1 MSSCTVCAQGK
12 VHGLS
17 SIYVCGIYIC
27 ANKTSRHKDSQVK
40 LSSRRLKVDVGKYY
54 FKDDSD
60 ETIELKVMQDDFDN
74 KGIPLSYM
82 NSTSILHFIVTCVI
96 DGEVL
101 KAISVEEFPGFV
113 KLLHED
119 RDSSFEDHFQVVYT
133 SSKIRINQSFAH
145 ITGNYQDS

>member
-1 MSSCTVCAQGK
+1 MALVVCM
-12 VHGLS
+12 L
-17 SIYVCGIYIC
+17 IYFS
-27 ANKTSRHKDSQVK
+27 ANETNRHKDSQVK

-74 KGIPLSYM
+74 KGIYTVIVLYEQHQY
-82 NSTSILHFIVTCVI
+82 IVFIVTRVI

-133 SSKIRINQSFAH
+133 SSKIHINQSFAY
-145 ITGNYQDS
+145 IAGNYQDS